1 MMFNPPTGETDFM
14 IDYDSMTAHLWSQ
27 NQTDMTT
34 MLMMQMPNLI
44 AGGFTVVRYIQ
55 DERPEIFGDEEE

>member
-1 MMFNPPTGETDFM
+1 M

-34 MLMMQMPNLI
+34 MLMMQMPNLV